1 MENVN
6 KPMSNFKG
14 FYEEHREKLVSYLLR
29 VTGDY
34 YLSNDISQESFTR
47 YLEHYGNHTKNVS
60 LLYTIARNTLLDH
73 FRRAKKDHHQ
83 AEDPEDIM
91 NSQEHTLI
99 VRQEYRQVLTGMQ
112 KLDKDER
119 DILAMTLSGDLAYK
133 DIASIVGISP
143 GNVKVKVHRARMKL
157 KVILGKRND

>member
-1 MENVN
+1 MDDFE
-6 KPMSNFKG
+6 G
-14 FYEEHREKLVSYLLR
+14 FYEEHREKLVSYVLR

-73 FRRAKKDHHQ
+73 FRRSKTDDYRI
-83 AEDPEDIM
+83 EDPKDRT
-91 NSQEHTLI
+91 NDQEHLLM

-119 DILAMTLSGDLAYK
+119 DILALTLSGDLAYK
-133 DIASIVGISP
+133 DIASILGISP

-157 KVILGKRND
+157 KVILAKRDD